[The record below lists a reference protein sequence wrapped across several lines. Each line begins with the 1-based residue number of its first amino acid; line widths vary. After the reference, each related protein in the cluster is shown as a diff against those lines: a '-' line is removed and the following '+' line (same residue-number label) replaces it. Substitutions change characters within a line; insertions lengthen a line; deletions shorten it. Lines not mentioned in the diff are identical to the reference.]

1 MEKEHTLDETD
12 ETDEADEVVNEMIAD
27 SRVVRIIDEMEYV
40 EEDLD
45 YFDETEIHHEITG
58 MF

>member
-1 MEKEHTLDETD
+1 MEIDHTFDELDETD
-12 ETDEADEVVNEMIAD
+12 DTDDVMDEMIAD

-45 YFDETEIHHEITG
+45 YFDETEMHHGITE